1 MAAILVGAVV
11 LQGLQGLFVGVD
23 DLLIR
28 GEGNDL
34 NNLWQSYRFSAYF
47 PTLSGMDLRQI
58 WVDYEPTLLEIG
70 FKVLAGILMLIVGF
84 RIINWLANKLR
95 ELLLARAIDFSVSGF
110 LTSFLSISLKI
121 LLILSVAG
129 MFGVET
135 TSFIAIL
142 GALSLAVGL
151 ALQGNLGHFASGILL
166 LTFRPFKVGDF
177 VTADGYSGTV
187 KEIQVFN
194 TILTTLDNR
203 LIIIPNGNVMGN
215 AIQNMTAQGIRRVD
229 MTFGIGYSDDID
241 QARKVIESVIVAT
254 PGVMLES
261 GYDIFVKTLNDSSVD
276 FAVRVWAANADYWPI
291 TFHITEQVKK
301 AFDANGI
308 GIPFP
313 QMDVHIK
320 N

>member
-1 MAAILVGAVV
+1 M
-11 LQGLQGLFVGVD
+11 
-23 DLLIR
+23 
-28 GEGNDL
+28 
-34 NNLWQSYRFSAYF
+34 NLD
-47 PTLSGMDLRQI
+47 LSGMWER
-58 WVDYEPTLLEIG
+58 YEPTLLQIGATIFAGIILLVIG
-70 FKVLAGILMLIVGF
+70 FTV
-84 RIINWLANKLR
+84 INWITRKLK
-95 ELLLARAIDFSVSGF
+95 EWLLGRNIDFSVTGF
-110 LTSFLSISLKI
+110 LTSFLGIGLKI
-121 LLILSVAG
+121 LLLLAVAG

-142 GALSLAVGL
+142 SALSLAVGL

-215 AIQNMTAQGIRRVD
+215 AIENMTAQGSRRTD
-229 MTFGIGYSDDID
+229 MTIGIGYDDDID
-241 QARKVIESVIVAT
+241 QARQVIAQVVEAT
-254 PGVMLES
+254 PAVDLS
-261 GYDIFVKTLNDSSVD
+261 KGYDIFVKTLNDSSVD
-276 FAVRVWAANADYWPI
+276 FTVRVWAENANFWPAQ
-291 TFHITEQVKK
+291 FHITEQVKK
-301 AFDANGI
+301 EFDKAGI

>member
-1 MAAILVGAVV
+1 MN
-11 LQGLQGLFVGVD
+11 F
-23 DLLIR
+23 DLA
-28 GEGNDL
+28 NF
-34 NNLWQSYRFSAYF
+34 WQ
-47 PTLSGMDLRQI
+47 T
-58 WVDYEPTLLEIG
+58 YEPALLKIG
-70 FKVLAGILMLIVGF
+70 ATVLAGVLLLILGF
-84 RIINWLANKLR
+84 RIINWLTGKLKTWLIGR
-95 ELLLARAIDFSVSGF
+95 NIDFSVTGF
-110 LTSFLSISLKI
+110 LTSFLGISLKI
-121 LLILSVAG
+121 LLLLAVAG

-142 GALSLAVGL
+142 SALSLAVGL

-215 AIQNMTAQGIRRVD
+215 AIQNMTAQGSRRAD
-229 MTFGIGYSDDID
+229 MTFGIGYGDDID
-241 QARKVIESVIVAT
+241 KARAVIAQVIEAT
-254 PGVMLES
+254 ATVDLTK
-261 GYDIFVKTLNDSSVD
+261 GYDIFVKTLNESSVD
-276 FAVRVWAANADYWPI
+276 FTVRVWTLNDNFWPSQ
-291 TFHITEQVKK
+291 FHIIEQVKK
-301 AFDANGI
+301 EFDKAGI

-320 N
+320 RED